1 MWTIKLQDEVQKSEY
16 HSRPILR
23 DNEWIV
29 FNAILAAQGFSG
41 FAGDK
46 NITCHR
52 IVKKH
57 YDSVENKRDRHG
69 QLITLNK
76 LEQRELD
83 TLDNIRKSNGD
94 FKEYVEAYEY
104 LKRTFDKPL
113 GKPLYDN
120 KVKNLLY
127 LSCRASGKDLEE
139 NSTVYTPQGIVK
151 IKDIQVGDSIYG
163 RDGELTK
170 VLSKDNYYDQVQYK
184 ITLQD
189 GRTVECG
196 GGHLWNAKTPGRD
209 KHSEYRTLTTKF
221 LYDNINKRVRNGI
234 RGKSSESYWFLPLN
248 EPIKYEKKEL
258 PIDPYFLGVWLGD
271 GSKNRVGVTT
281 PEPEIVDLV
290 YKIADQ
296 YGSFVH
302 VNQNA
307 AKTCPTY
314 HITDGN
320 TAKAKRELN
329 NEFKTLNLFHNKHIP
344 DIYLNGSVEQRI
356 ELLKGLMDTDGSCS
370 KSCEFTTST
379 PALFEGVKTLLS
391 GLGIYYST
399 AQRIPTFTYKGEK
412 KKGKLNYR
420 IILRP
425 TFCPFNLPRK
435 ITSFEEVK
443 HRCNDCVGIKTIEE
457 IGVKPSVCIGVDN
470 KDSLFLTNNC
480 IVTHNS
486 FSLSALGGHEFSFDG
501 LKYYVPLSKT
511 KTQSGVFV
519 GAADSNKSTE
529 LIEKIRDG
537 LKELPGSYGE
547 GDDFIPSPFF
557 KQTKGTWDEGGTI
570 EHSYKVQEG
579 GGWKNK
585 GTGSKIKH
593 GNFGANTHAAVGG
606 RRTKIFVEEIGE
618 LDKVETVHAAN
629 ERVLKVGNSKFGMEL
644 GIGTGGNV
652 KFIAGIKK
660 LYYNTEQY
668 DYYDFPDHW
677 ENSGRIGLFL
687 PATYAYN
694 ELKDENG
701 NTDLEAALD
710 LCVEERNK
718 KAAADTTL
726 PLDME
731 IMYHPLKPSEI
742 FLNPNE
748 NIFPVALLRSRQV
761 HLEIN
766 NLFKA
771 KAQFGE
777 LEPNRDGKIRWFPDM
792 TLKPITTYRV
802 DDRMDLRGSV
812 VIYEHPGDLIKP
824 LYGRSLYKIGYDVVG
839 SENGGTS
846 LASILVYKGM
856 PDIIRDPSE
865 MRNTI
870 VAEYIG
876 RLNRVDDLHEIA
888 VRLAKYYNARILF
901 ETNVP
906 GFLTYC
912 RLNGNLDLLQPTPA
926 AALAEIYSGD
936 FKKGQFGVRM
946 TEKLKEAADLKTKA
960 WFHEVIETDSDGLAK
975 KFNVDSIYS
984 PRFLDEYIN
993 YDGIGNFDHISTFR
1007 LIQLWLMDEK
1017 SVPITETAQGKKDNA
1032 IMEMVLAKR
1041 EDGFKKF
1048 LTY

>member
-1 MWTIKLQDEVQKSEY
+1 MIRTSEFKNVRLFPIINNRKAFLVEHPELHPSTTEYVKYWKEQKIRCIEGFWGNDSKDEVEKWRYMSGPLYWYANMWTIKLQDEVQKSEY

-127 LSCRASGKDLEE
+127 LSCRASGK
-139 NSTVYTPQGIVK
+139 
-151 IKDIQVGDSIYG
+151 
-163 RDGELTK
+163 
-170 VLSKDNYYDQVQYK
+170 
-184 ITLQD
+184 
-189 GRTVECG
+189 
-196 GGHLWNAKTPGRD
+196 
-209 KHSEYRTLTTKF
+209 
-221 LYDNINKRVRNGI
+221 
-234 RGKSSESYWFLPLN
+234 
-248 EPIKYEKKEL
+248 
-258 PIDPYFLGVWLGD
+258 
-271 GSKNRVGVTT
+271 
-281 PEPEIVDLV
+281 
-290 YKIADQ
+290 
-296 YGSFVH
+296 
-302 VNQNA
+302 
-307 AKTCPTY
+307 
-314 HITDGN
+314 
-320 TAKAKRELN
+320 
-329 NEFKTLNLFHNKHIP
+329 
-344 DIYLNGSVEQRI
+344 
-356 ELLKGLMDTDGSCS
+356 
-370 KSCEFTTST
+370 
-379 PALFEGVKTLLS
+379 
-391 GLGIYYST
+391 
-399 AQRIPTFTYKGEK
+399 
-412 KKGKLNYR
+412 
-420 IILRP
+420 
-425 TFCPFNLPRK
+425 
-435 ITSFEEVK
+435 
-443 HRCNDCVGIKTIEE
+443 
-457 IGVKPSVCIGVDN
+457 
-470 KDSLFLTNNC
+470 
-480 IVTHNS
+480 S

-856 PDIIRDPSE
+856 PDLIRDPSE

-926 AALAEIYSGD
+926 AAMAEIYSGD

-946 TEKLKEAADLKTKA
+946 TEKLKEAADLKTKS

>member
-1 MWTIKLQDEVQKSEY
+1 MIRVSEFKNVRLFPIINNRKAFLVEHPELHPSTTEYVKYWKEQKIRCIEGFWGNDSKDEVEKWRYMSGPLYWYANMWTIKLQDEVQKSEY

-151 IKDIQVGDSIYG
+151 IKDIQVGDSVYG

-196 GGHLWNAKTPGRD
+196 GGHLWNAKSTKAG
-209 KHSEYRTLTTKF
+209 KYKTVTTEFLYKQTTK
-221 LYDNINKRVRNGI
+221 
-234 RGKSSESYWFLPLN
+234 WFLPINDPIQYVEKDLPF
-248 EPIKYEKKEL
+248 EPYL
-258 PIDPYFLGVWLGD
+258 FLRSHMAG
-271 GSKNRVGVTT
+271 
-281 PEPEIVDLV
+281 
-290 YKIADQ
+290 
-296 YGSFVH
+296 
-302 VNQNA
+302 
-307 AKTCPTY
+307 
-314 HITDGN
+314 
-320 TAKAKRELN
+320 
-329 NEFKTLNLFHNKHIP
+329 IP
-344 DIYLNGSVEQRI
+344 DIYLQSSVRQRK
-356 ELLKGLMDTDGSCS
+356 ELLKGFIARESINGKTIQVESGQ
-370 KSCEFTTST
+370 
-379 PALFEGVKTLLS
+379 LFDDIKTLLQ
-391 GLGIYYST
+391 GLGIYNKS
-399 AQRIPTFTYKGEK
+399 K
-412 KKGKLNYR
+412 KKKVDGKY
-420 IILRP
+420 
-425 TFCPFNLPRK
+425 K
-435 ITSFEEVK
+435 IVLSPN
-443 HRCNDCVGIKTIEE
+443 HADCVRIKE
-457 IGVKPSVCIGVDN
+457 IKKTGVKPSVCIGVDN

-856 PDIIRDPSE
+856 PDLIRDPSE

-926 AALAEIYSGD
+926 AAMAEIYSGD

-946 TEKLKEAADLKTKA
+946 TEKLKEAADLKTKS